1 MWKVQKENNK
11 LLEAEARELANVLN
25 DTLYSVVNKAD
36 DIKHATELLLST
48 GLINQKAVRNMAVIN
63 DYHIMRKNPLM
74 MMKDIYYNLSVKYDI
89 SVNLVIKIVLQK

>member
-1 MWKVQKENNK
+1 MWTVQKENNK

-25 DTLYSVVNKAD
+25 DTLFSVVNNAN

-74 MMKDIYYNLSVKYDI
+74 MMKDIYYNLSVKYDN

>member
-1 MWKVQKENNK
+1 MWTVQKENNK

-25 DTLYSVVNKAD
+25 DTLFSVVNNAD
-36 DIKHATELLLST
+36 NVKQATELLLST
-48 GLINQKAVRNMAVIN
+48 GLINQKAVRNLAVIN

>member
-1 MWKVQKENNK
+1 MQKENNK
-11 LLEAEARELANVLN
+11 LLDAEAKELANVLN
-25 DTLYSVVNKAD
+25 STLFSIVDKAENSRQ
-36 DIKHATELLLST
+36 AARLLLST
-48 GLINQKAVRNMAVIN
+48 GLINEKAVRNMAVIN

>member
-1 MWKVQKENNK
+1 MWKMQKENNK
-11 LLEAEARELANVLN
+11 LLDAEAQELANVLN
-25 DTLYSVVNKAD
+25 STLFSIVDKAENSRQ
-36 DIKHATELLLST
+36 AARLLLST
-48 GLINQKAVRNMAVIN
+48 GLINEKAVRNLAVIN

>member
-1 MWKVQKENNK
+1 MQKENNK

-25 DTLYSVVNKAD
+25 DTLFSVVNNAN
-36 DIKHATELLLST
+36 DIKHATQLLLST
-48 GLINQKAVRNMAVIN
+48 GLINQKAVRNLAVIN

>member
-1 MWKVQKENNK
+1 MQKENNK

-25 DTLYSVVNKAD
+25 DTLFSVVNNAN

-74 MMKDIYYNLSVKYDI
+74 MMKDIYYNYLQ
-89 SVNLVIKIVLQK
+89 NL

>member
-1 MWKVQKENNK
+1 MQKENNK

-25 DTLYSVVNKAD
+25 DTLFSVVNNAD

-48 GLINQKAVRNMAVIN
+48 GLINQKAVRNLAVIN

>member
-1 MWKVQKENNK
+1 MQKENNK

-25 DTLYSVVNKAD
+25 ETLFSVVNKAS
-36 DIKHATELLLST
+36 DIKHATELLLNT

-63 DYHIMRKNPLM
+63 DYYIMRKNPLM

-89 SVNLVIKIVLQK
+89 SVNMVIKIVLTK

>member
-1 MWKVQKENNK
+1 MQKENNK

-25 DTLYSVVNKAD
+25 ETLFSVVNKASNV
-36 DIKHATELLLST
+36 KQATELLLST
-48 GLINQKAVRNMAVIN
+48 GLINQKAVRNMAVLN

-89 SVNLVIKIVLQK
+89 SLGVSFTNTNSIFLA

>member
-1 MWKVQKENNK
+1 MQKENNK

-25 DTLYSVVNKAD
+25 DTLFNVVGKAD
-36 DIKHATELLLST
+36 NVKQATELLLST
-48 GLINQKAVRNMAVIN
+48 GLINQKAVRNLAVIN

-74 MMKDIYYNLSVKYDI
+74 MMRDIYYNLSVKYDI

>member
-1 MWKVQKENNK
+1 MQKENNK
-11 LLEAEARELANVLN
+11 LLDAEAQELANVLN
-25 DTLYSVVNKAD
+25 STLFSIVDKAENSRQ
-36 DIKHATELLLST
+36 AARLLLST
-48 GLINQKAVRNMAVIN
+48 GLINEKAVRNMAVIN

>member
-1 MWKVQKENNK
+1 MWTVRKENNK

-25 DTLYSVVNKAD
+25 ETLFSVVNKAD
-36 DIKHATELLLST
+36 DVKHATELLLST

>member
-1 MWKVQKENNK
+1 MWQVQKESNK

-25 DTLYSVVNKAD
+25 DTLFSVVNKANN
-36 DIKHATELLLST
+36 IKQATELLLST

-74 MMKDIYYNLSVKYDI
+74 MMKDIYYNLYVKYDLYLI
-89 SVNLVIKIVLQK
+89 HI

>member
-1 MWKVQKENNK
+1 MWTVQKENNK

-25 DTLYSVVNKAD
+25 DTLFSVVNKAD
-36 DIKHATELLLST
+36 DIKHDTELLFST

>member
-1 MWKVQKENNK
+1 MQKENNK

-25 DTLYSVVNKAD
+25 ETLFNVVGKAD
-36 DIKHATELLLST
+36 NVKQATELLLST
-48 GLINQKAVRNMAVIN
+48 GLINQKAVRNLAVIN

>member
-1 MWKVQKENNK
+1 VQKENNK

-25 DTLYSVVNKAD
+25 DTLFSVVNNAD

-48 GLINQKAVRNMAVIN
+48 GLINQKAVRNLAVIN

>member
-1 MWKVQKENNK
+1 MWTVQKENNK

-25 DTLYSVVNKAD
+25 DTLFSVVNNAN
-36 DIKHATELLLST
+36 DIKHATQLLLST

>member
-1 MWKVQKENNK
+1 MWTVQKENNK

-25 DTLYSVVNKAD
+25 ETLFSVVNKAS
-36 DIKHATELLLST
+36 DIKHATELLLNT

-63 DYHIMRKNPLM
+63 DYYIMRKNPLM

-89 SVNLVIKIVLQK
+89 SVNLVIKIVLTK

>member
-1 MWKVQKENNK
+1 MWTVQKENNK

-25 DTLYSVVNKAD
+25 ETLFSVVNNAD
-36 DIKHATELLLST
+36 NVKQATELLLST
-48 GLINQKAVRNMAVIN
+48 GLINQKAVRNLAVIN

>member
-1 MWKVQKENNK
+1 MWTVQKENNK

-25 DTLYSVVNKAD
+25 DTLFSVVNNAN

-74 MMKDIYYNLSVKYDI
+74 MMKDIYYNLSVK
-89 SVNLVIKIVLQK
+89 SVSYTHLTLPTILLV

>member
-1 MWKVQKENNK
+1 MWTVQKENNK

-25 DTLYSVVNKAD
+25 DTLFSVVNNAD

-48 GLINQKAVRNMAVIN
+48 GLINQKAVRNLAVIN

>member
-1 MWKVQKENNK
+1 MWTVQKENNK

-25 DTLYSVVNKAD
+25 ETLFNVVGKAD
-36 DIKHATELLLST
+36 NVKQATELLLST
-48 GLINQKAVRNMAVIN
+48 GLINQKAVRNLAVIN

>member
-1 MWKVQKENNK
+1 MQKENNK
-11 LLEAEARELANVLN
+11 LLDAEAQELANVLN
-25 DTLYSVVNKAD
+25 STLFSIVDKAENSRQ
-36 DIKHATELLLST
+36 AARLLLST
-48 GLINQKAVRNMAVIN
+48 GLINEKAVRNLAVIN